1 MGETTANGTPEF
13 DALRTR
19 LREAQEL
26 RNYALSDVAKR
37 AGIAYA
43 TLAAWLGGKYAGNNA
58 RVAQSVEVWLN
69 SLADESS
76 ARMALPLLPSFVF
89 TPTAQAILDTLA
101 HAQFVPDL
109 VVVTGGAGVG
119 KTTACR
125 QYQSTHP
132 NVWLLTAEPA
142 CASAY
147 AILEYLCD
155 MLAVDEG
162 APNRR
167 SRAVA
172 RRIGGTQGL
181 VIVDE
186 AQHLTTAALEQLRAV
201 HDKGG
206 IGLALVGNQEVF
218 ARLDGGGRKAQ
229 FAQLFSRV
237 GMRLSRNRPLA
248 ADVDALLEAASIGG
262 APERKLLRA
271 VAAKPGALRGMSK
284 MLRVA
289 QMLAASDGTEVEAR
303 HLKEAWE
310 RLAGSAQ
317 IGAEAA

>member
-13 DALRTR
+13 DALRGR

-26 RNYALSDVAKR
+26 RSFALSDVAKR
-37 AGIAYA
+37 AGVAYA
-43 TLAAWLGGKYAGNNA
+43 TLAAWLTGKYAGNNA

-69 SLADESS
+69 SLADETS
-76 ARMALPLLPSFVF
+76 ARAALPLLPGFVQ

-125 QYQSTHP
+125 QYQATHP

-147 AILEYLCD
+147 AVLEYLCD
-155 MLAVDEG
+155 LLCVDEG

-172 RRIGGTQGL
+172 RRITGTQGL
-181 VIVDE
+181 VVIDE

-201 HDKGG
+201 HDKSSV
-206 IGLALVGNQEVF
+206 GLALVGNAEVF

-237 GMRLSRNRPLA
+237 GMRLNRNRPLA
-248 ADVDALLEAASIGG
+248 ADVDALLEAASITG
-262 APERKLLRA
+262 APQRKLLRM

-284 MLRVA
+284 LLRVA
-289 QMLAASDGTEVEAR
+289 QMLAASDGVDMEAR
-303 HLKEAWE
+303 HLSEAWE
-310 RLAGSAQ
+310 RLSGGQQ
-317 IGAEAA
+317 IAEAT